1 MLAAGDKDATARHG
15 DSVQALSA
23 DALRALR
30 AQRLD
35 ALLAR
40 LAAAPDSRYG
50 GAAHHIG
57 AHRPLTGADF
67 AAEVE
72 AHPPF
77 GRFRLCRDPLI
88 RAGLAT
94 AGVPRPTP
102 IAWTRADLDGE
113 AQLGARALRRGGLA
127 PRTRSSDCLDGGL
140 VAPGTLAVSDALDAL
155 DALALP
161 VGPVTGAPA
170 LQRAAEVWDIV
181 QPQLLIVDAPSLAF
195 LCAADGYPR
204 PRAFI
209 VLLTA
214 ADAAELAA
222 PARDDVCR
230 IFSVPQVC
238 SFVAG
243 ECPARDGY
251 HVAED
256 AVLAEIVD
264 DAGAALGNGSVGR
277 LLLTALTRSLTL
289 LRFDTGLRAA
299 LERTPCACSESHARL
314 RFK

>member
-1 MLAAGDKDATARHG
+1 MLAAGDKDAAALHG
-15 DSVQALSA
+15 PNVQALSA
-23 DALRALR
+23 EDLSALR
-30 AQRLD
+30 AQRRD

-40 LAAAPDSRYG
+40 LAATPDSRYG
-50 GAAHHIG
+50 RGP
-57 AHRPLTGADF
+57 HRLEALPPLSGADF

-77 GRFRLCRDPLI
+77 GRIRLVPDPLI

-94 AGVPRPTP
+94 AAVPRPTP
-102 IAWTRADLDGE
+102 IAWTRADLDAE
-113 AQLGARALRRGGLA
+113 AQLGARALRRAGLA
-127 PRTRSSDCLDGGL
+127 TRGRSSDCLDGGL
-140 VAPGTLAVSDALDAL
+140 VTPGTLAVSDALDAL

-181 QPQLLIVDAPSLAF
+181 QPQLLVVDAPSLAF
-195 LCAADGYPR
+195 LYGTDGYPR
-204 PRAFI
+204 PRTFA
-209 VLLTA
+209 VLLTP

-230 IFSVPQVC
+230 ILSVPQVC

-243 ECPARDGY
+243 ECRVRDGY

-264 DAGAALGNGSVGR
+264 GGR
-277 LLLTALTRSLTL
+277 LLLSALTRSLTL
-289 LRFDTGLRAA
+289 LRFDTGLRGA
-299 LERTPCACSESHARL
+299 LDRTPCSCGERHARL
-314 RFK
+314 RF